1 LNLFFLTYNQ
11 KAEKQ
16 KSRAFA
22 LLFYLAIKKRLDNRI
37 KGGYNIDK
45 MRLEG

>member
-22 LLFYLAIKKRLDNRI
+22 LFFYFAIFQKILDNRT

-45 MRLEG
+45 R